1 MEPQTFLQEE
11 NSPLEEVST
20 IHTSPTQSINGGENS
35 DLNTDF
41 SSSFNQEQLGESSTL
56 LSNSVSSS
64 FVSQEAGMNME
75 SSVLESQS
83 TSFVAAPEVSES
95 APVMES
101 QGSFAPMVEQSVG
114 FVDSASDQGS

>member
-1 MEPQTFLQEE
+1 
-11 NSPLEEVST
+11 
-20 IHTSPTQSINGGENS
+20 
-35 DLNTDF
+35 
-41 SSSFNQEQLGESSTL
+41 
-56 LSNSVSSS
+56 
-64 FVSQEAGMNME
+64 ME
-75 SSVLESQS
+75 SSVSESQS